1 MGCLAHV
8 ILGLAQ
14 GPNPSFFLF
23 GGGTFIQIGGLL
35 GNLDLDLDQGLTII
49 IKVILHM
56 FFNEFGLIP
65 NSNLPTL
72 RKFLETDIDFGKT

>member
-1 MGCLAHV
+1 MISLLVECVVPL
-8 ILGLAQ
+8 ILPFSL
-14 GPNPSFFLF
+14 
-23 GGGTFIQIGGLL
+23 GGM
-35 GNLDLDLDQGLTII
+35 DLDLDQGLTII

>member
-1 MGCLAHV
+1 M
-8 ILGLAQ
+8 
-14 GPNPSFFLF
+14 
-23 GGGTFIQIGGLL
+23 
-35 GNLDLDLDQGLTII
+35 DLDLDQGLTII

-72 RKFLETDIDFGKT
+72 RKFLETDIDFGKTLYAYNFFVSF